1 VVSQVSTAL
10 RWGGR
15 LLAVGGVVLGLL
27 PNGDCGPAFF
37 PNAQVDVSGV
47 ACSDVVSGRLTAA
60 IVLLVAGAAVMI
72 AGQVIGWKQKPGST
86 GN

>member
-27 PNGDCGPAFF
+27 PNGSCGSSFF
-37 PNAQVDVSGV
+37 PNAEVDVSGV

-60 IVLLVAGAAVMI
+60 VVLLVVGVAVMI
-72 AGQVIGWKQKPGST
+72 AGQIIGWREKPGST